1 MKYYIVKAK
10 CGHVGRNKYI
20 VIDFPVIAE
29 TGKEAAKK
37 ARKYPRVK
45 HDQKDAIINV
55 IEVSYD
61 EYLECLENNNN
72 DMYLKCK
79 NKQEQNRIEDIYERI
94 ISIPKE
100 TKEKNVDNRWFH
112 KVLVRNYKK
121 YVLNYRRA

>member
-29 TGKEAAKK
+29 NGKEAAKK

-45 HDQKDAIINV
+45 HDQKGAIINV
-55 IEVSYD
+55 TKVTYED
-61 EYLECLENNNN
+61 YLKCLENNNN

-79 NKQEQNRIEDIYERI
+79 NRQEQNKIEDFYERI
-94 ISIPKE
+94 NYISVDI
-100 TKEKNVDNRWFH
+100 KEKPVDNRWFH

-121 YVLNYRRA
+121 YVLNYWRA

>member
-20 VIDFPVIAE
+20 VIDFPVAAE
-29 TGKEAAKK
+29 TGKEAAQK
-37 ARKYPRVK
+37 ARYFPRVK

-61 EYLECLENNNN
+61 EYIECLENNNN